1 MMLEWVNRVL
11 EQDTMSLHLRSGA
24 PPVAKRG
31 RPGSWQLVKIDDTPL
46 HEEELLQLADDLIR
60 LADEERDSFIEQDT
74 ETAQV
79 LQVRNMRI
87 VIAYPPFSDA
97 LEITIV
103 KPITTKSL
111 DDYELQEKILD
122 RLQNKAEG
130 VVIAGA
136 PGAGKSTF
144 AAAIAKFYADQN
156 KVVKTIEKPRDL
168 VVDERITQYTI
179 VDNDPEH
186 TGDIIL
192 LLRPDYVIF
201 DEMRKTRDFVVF
213 ADMRLAGI
221 GMVGV
226 VHATRPVDAIQRFI
240 GRVDAGLIP
249 SVVDTIIFIEDGA
262 VSTVLALHM
271 VVKVPTGFADESL
284 ARPVVEVKDFMT
296 GRLLY
301 EIYSFGEQIVMIP
314 VQATEE
320 KQTKEQ
326 RQIAKRVKKEIAR
339 IVSGPIEATPLRPG
353 RIEVRIP
360 ENQIPRLIGKGGK
373 VISKL
378 ENRLNISIDVSP
390 INGNNHLG
398 FEREYEDVAGRHPA
412 NIERRKKH
420 VVIIL
425 PSHLAGK
432 TVNIYVG
439 DKHYGVF
446 TVNEI
451 GEIRLSKSSKIA
463 KHIAQASE
471 YSIPITYQE
480 IS

>member
-11 EQDTMSLHLRSGA
+11 EKDTMSLHLRSGA

-31 RPGSWQLVKIDDTPL
+31 RPGNWQLVQIDDTPL

-103 KPITTKSL
+103 KPITTKTL
-111 DDYELQEKILD
+111 DDYELPEKILD

-144 AAAIAKFYADQN
+144 AAAIAKFYADQDR
-156 KVVKTIEKPRDL
+156 VVKTIEKPRDL

-262 VSTVLALHM
+262 ISTVLALHM

-296 GRLLY
+296 GRLLF

-326 RQIAKRVKKEIAR
+326 KQIAKRVKREIAR
-339 IVSGPIEATPLRPG
+339 IISGPIEAVPLRPG
-353 RIEVRIP
+353 RIEVKVP
-360 ENQIPRLIGKGGK
+360 ESQIPRLIGKGGK

-378 ENRLNISIDVSP
+378 ENKLNISIDVSP
-390 INGNNHLG
+390 INGNNQLG
-398 FEREYEDVAGRHPA
+398 FEKEYVDIAGRQPA
-412 NIERRKKH
+412 TIERRKKH

-432 TVNIYVG
+432 TVSIYVG

-446 TVNEI
+446 TVNEV

-463 KHIAQASE
+463 KHVVQASE